1 MLIQRRTGSVVTR
14 YLALLAFVALI
25 PPVVALAT
33 FLSAGA
39 AFLSVWLLLI
49 LFGMLGVGLLAFSG
63 APSMR
68 LERAGFYILLVS
80 VFLGVVWPRYASIK
94 LPGLPALPPAR
105 IALFVLLI
113 FFIYLFAKRAD
124 FRRRLISA
132 IHYHGLVLYPLLAL
146 LLWRLIGIAGSEIPL
161 LSVRGVL
168 NESLSVYLPLLA
180 ALALVRS
187 RQDVHAVLSVF
198 LAATVVVVIVALYEF
213 SVGRN
218 VFYELFQVDS
228 EYLEQV
234 LQDKL
239 RGGTYRLQSTFA
251 HPLALSEFLVL
262 MVPVAIYMA
271 FVRGFRWG
279 RSLALLALVALAAFV
294 IIRTG
299 SRSGMGGFAVVLAL
313 TAGIALTRLL
323 LRARDGV
330 LGGLYLLGIVA
341 TVMCAGIAIFL
352 TQEVLIGRTAGE
364 RSSGLVR
371 VLMWERGLEKA
382 WEHPILGWGQDLAAQ
397 VLGFIGNRGV
407 LTIDSYYLSVLLDTG
422 FPGLTLYLIALL
434 MAIGVFTAHG
444 LSVRTNNLLAALMV
458 SAVVAFSLIKVV
470 LSLHHNHGHFM
481 VLIAVTLV
489 SIQLSNQA
497 PVRARDQV
505 EAGRRWL

>member
-1 MLIQRRTGSVVTR
+1 VLIQRRTGSVVTR

-33 FLSAGA
+33 FLSGGA

-63 APSMR
+63 APSVR
-68 LERAGFYILLVS
+68 LERAGYYVLLAS

-105 IALFVLLI
+105 VALFVLLI
-113 FFIYLFAKRAD
+113 FFIYLFAKRD
-124 FRRRLISA
+124 EFRQRLFSA
-132 IHYHGLVLYPLLAL
+132 IHRHGLVMYPLLAL
-146 LLWRLIGIAGSEIPL
+146 LAWRLIGIAGSEIPL

-168 NESLSVYLPLLA
+168 NESVSVYLPLLA

-187 RQDVHAVLSVF
+187 RQDVHTVLTVF
-198 LAATVVVVIVALYEF
+198 LAATGVVVLVALYEF

-218 VFYELFQVDS
+218 VFYELFEVDS
-228 EYLEQV
+228 AYLEQV

-239 RGGTYRLQSTFA
+239 RGGAYRLQSTFA

-271 FVRGFRWG
+271 FVDGFRWG
-279 RSLALLALVALAAFV
+279 KSLALLGLVGLSTFV

-313 TAGIALTRLL
+313 TAGIALTRLV

-330 LGGLYLLGIVA
+330 RGGLYLLGIIA
-341 TVMCAGIAIFL
+341 TVMCTVIAIYL
-352 TQEVLIGRTAGE
+352 MQEILVGRTAGE

-371 VLMWERGLEKA
+371 LLMWERGLEKA
-382 WEHPILGWGQDLAAQ
+382 WEHPVLGWGQDLAAQ

-422 FPGLTLYLIALL
+422 FPGLALYLIALL

-444 LSVRTNNLLAALMV
+444 LSIRRNNLLAALMV
-458 SAVVAFSLIKVV
+458 SAVVAFALIKVV
-470 LSLHHNHGHFM
+470 LSLHHNHGLLM
-481 VLIAVTLV
+481 LLIAVTLV
-489 SIQLSNQA
+489 SIDLSHQA
-497 PVRARDQV
+497 ESAERDRV
-505 EAGRRWL
+505 EARRRWA